1 MPTRKTVSAC
11 YHSEISVNQA
21 FIISYT
27 FTSLL
32 EITGKEEALLL
43 LLTNF
48 TSLALEGMHRRR

>member
-32 EITGKEEALLL
+32 EITGKEEVLLL
-43 LLTNF
+43 ILPVRHWKGCTEGV
-48 TSLALEGMHRRR
+48 SL